1 MGESITLTHRLGT
14 YEIDFV
20 ASSDVTIRIPPSAIV
35 VTDQNVWNLYRH
47 WIGERTHFVL
57 PAGEEQKNLD
67 SFREVIEWL
76 AAHPAPRSTTIVAL
90 GGGVIGDLVGFVA
103 ATYMRGV
110 DLIQIPTTLLSQ
122 VDSSIGGKVGVD
134 LPQGKNLVGAFY
146 PPRKVLICPEALQ
159 TLDRRQLINGMAEVW
174 KYGFI
179 RDCSFVELLKGMG
192 QAPTAAQLGQII
204 RTCLMHKKEVVE
216 ADEFERLGLRATLNF
231 GHTVGHAIEQATNY
245 QRYLHGEA
253 ISIGMVA
260 EARLGEGLGLTEPG
274 TASFVE
280 NCMIHAGLP
289 IHDEL
294 LDNPDALIDVMHRD
308 KKANQGN
315 LAFSLLT
322 RIGECKLV
330 TNVAEPD
337 VAAAL
342 RNE

>member
-1 MGESITLTHRLGT
+1 MDGTISLTHRLGT

-20 ASSDVTIRIPPSAIV
+20 DADDVATCIPPSAIV
-35 VTDQNVWNLYRH
+35 VTDENVWKLYRH
-47 WIGERTHFVL
+47 WIGQRTCFVL
-57 PAGEEQKNLD
+57 PPGEEQKNLER
-67 SFREVIEWL
+67 FAEVIEWL
-76 AAHPAPRSTTIVAL
+76 AMLPAPRSATIVAL

-103 ATYMRGV
+103 ATYARGV
-110 DLIQIPTTLLSQ
+110 DLIQVPTTLLSQ

-146 PPRKVLICPEALQ
+146 PPKKVIICADALQ
-159 TLDRRQLINGMAEVW
+159 TLDQRQLINGMAEVW

-179 RDCSFVELLKGMG
+179 RDRSFVELLRGMG
-192 QAPTAAQLGQII
+192 RVPSAIQFGQII

-216 ADEFERLGLRATLNF
+216 ADEFERFGLRATLNF
-231 GHTVGHAIEQATNY
+231 GHTVGHAIEQATQY
-245 QRYLHGEA
+245 RRYLHGEA
-253 ISIGMVA
+253 VSIGMVV
-260 EARLGEGLGLTEPG
+260 EARLGEELGITEPG
-274 TASFVE
+274 TASIVE
-280 NCMIHAGLP
+280 SCMNHAGLP
-289 IHDEL
+289 THDGL
-294 LDNPDALIDVMHRD
+294 LDNPDVLIDVMHRD

-330 TNVAEPD
+330 TNVAEQD